1 MDEKKIGLLSEK
13 IQLESNWNS
22 QYLSNGFVT
31 LEMVQIGRKVRDI
44 RDTLRNLDKDKE
56 VLSEYD
62 TWHDNYSAIK
72 QREEIIITF
81 SDNNHFKNN

>member
-13 IQLESNWNS
+13 IQLESTWNS

-44 RDTLRNLDKDKE
+44 RDTLRNLDKDNE
-56 VLSEYD
+56 
-62 TWHDNYSAIK
+62 
-72 QREEIIITF
+72 QF
-81 SDNNHFKNN
+81 SIAT

>member
-31 LEMVQIGRKVRDI
+31 LEMVQIGRKVRGIKDEM
-44 RDTLRNLDKDKE
+44 RSLDKTLE
-56 VLSEYD
+56 
-62 TWHDNYSAIK
+62 
-72 QREEIIITF
+72 QF
-81 SDNNHFKNN
+81 SIAT

>member
-1 MDEKKIGLLSEK
+1 MDEKKIKILFEK
-13 IQLESNWNS
+13 IQLESSWNS

-56 VLSEYD
+56 
-62 TWHDNYSAIK
+62 
-72 QREEIIITF
+72 QF
-81 SDNNHFKNN
+81 SIAT

>member
-1 MDEKKIGLLSEK
+1 MKILSEK
-13 IQLESNWNS
+13 IQLESSWNS

-56 VLSEYD
+56 
-62 TWHDNYSAIK
+62 
-72 QREEIIITF
+72 QF
-81 SDNNHFKNN
+81 SIAT

>member
-1 MDEKKIGLLSEK
+1 MDEKKMKILSEK
-13 IQLESNWNS
+13 IQLESSWNS

-56 VLSEYD
+56 
-62 TWHDNYSAIK
+62 
-72 QREEIIITF
+72 QF
-81 SDNNHFKNN
+81 SIAT

>member
-56 VLSEYD
+56 
-62 TWHDNYSAIK
+62 
-72 QREEIIITF
+72 QF
-81 SDNNHFKNN
+81 SIAT

>member
-31 LEMVQIGRKVRDI
+31 LEMVQIGRKVRGIKDE
-44 RDTLRNLDKDKE
+44 LRSLDKPAE
-56 VLSEYD
+56 
-62 TWHDNYSAIK
+62 
-72 QREEIIITF
+72 QF
-81 SDNNHFKNN
+81 SIAT

>member
-31 LEMVQIGRKVRDI
+31 LEMVQIGRKVRGIKDEM
-44 RDTLRNLDKDKE
+44 RSLD
-56 VLSEYD
+56 
-62 TWHDNYSAIK
+62 
-72 QREEIIITF
+72 EIPEQF
-81 SDNNHFKNN
+81 SIAT

>member
-1 MDEKKIGLLSEK
+1 MDTKKMELLSEK

-56 VLSEYD
+56 
-62 TWHDNYSAIK
+62 
-72 QREEIIITF
+72 QF
-81 SDNNHFKNN
+81 SIAT